1 MSADGTTFK
10 RCTCTDPAT
19 GRRLGAACSEL
30 RKPRHG
36 AWYYQFRLEPMGR
49 QYRRGGFGSQV
60 QAYTAMEA
68 ARAELLAPARE
79 PDLSTGEW
87 LRFWLGEKQ
96 RSGGAS
102 AAGRKVA
109 ATTARGYAGHLEL
122 YLIPVLGDIPLRQL
136 APRDIAALF
145 RDLEAGQAGRA
156 RPLSAASIRR
166 VYATLRSALNAAVK
180 QQKIDRNPALLI
192 DLASG
197 ARPKAMVWTAER
209 VAVWQRTGRRP
220 SPVMVW
226 TPEQTGAFLDSA
238 ADDPLYALYHLVA
251 LRGLR
256 RGEAVGLSWSDVD
269 LDGGV
274 LLVREQVVQLG
285 WQMLRTTPKAGSE
298 RVIALDTGTVE
309 VLAAHRRRQRT
320 ELGFLGVDPDATSAV
335 FTRADGQLVHPSYVT
350 RHFNELVRAAGLPP
364 IRVHDLRH
372 GAATLALASGV
383 DMKVVQEMLG
393 HSSITIT
400 ADTYTSVLPQ
410 VARAAAQAAADLVPR
425 AARPAVADGPGGG
438 ADG

>member
-1 MSADGTTFK
+1 VNSDGTTYK

-19 GRRLGAACSEL
+19 GQRLGASCPQL

-36 AWYYQFRLEPMGR
+36 GWYYQFRLTPMGR
-49 QYRRGGFGSQV
+49 QYRRGGFGSQS
-60 QAYTAMEA
+60 QAHAAMEA
-68 ARAELLAPARE
+68 ARAALLAPARE
-79 PDLSTGEW
+79 TDLSTGEW
-87 LRFWLGEKQ
+87 LRFWLEEKQ
-96 RSGGAS
+96 RAGGAS

-122 YLIPVLGDIPLRQL
+122 YLIPALGTIPLRQL
-136 APRDIAALF
+136 APRDIAAFF
-145 RDLEAGQAGRA
+145 RELAERQEGRA
-156 RPLSAASIRR
+156 RPLAPGSVRR
-166 VYATLRSALNAAVK
+166 IYATLRSALNAAVK

-192 DLASG
+192 DLATG
-197 ARPKAMVWTAER
+197 ARPKAQVWTAER
-209 VAVWQRTGRRP
+209 VALWQRTGKRP

-226 TPEQTGAFLDSA
+226 TPEQTGAFLDSSA
-238 ADDPLYALYHLVA
+238 TDPLYALYHLVA

-269 LDGGV
+269 LGGGS
-274 LLVREQVVQLG
+274 LLIREQVVQLG
-285 WQMLRTTPKAGSE
+285 WRTMRTAPKAGSE
-298 RVIALDTGTVE
+298 RMLALDTGTVE
-309 VLAAHRRRQRT
+309 VLRAHRLSQRGDL
-320 ELGFLGVDPDATSAV
+320 EFLGLDPEAVTAV
-335 FTRADGQLVHPSYVT
+335 FTQADGQLVHPDYVT
-350 RHFNELVRAAGLPP
+350 RHFARLIKAAGLPP

-383 DMKVVQEMLG
+383 EMKVVQEMLG

-425 AARPAVADGPGGG
+425 RSPGSAGDAAVS
-438 ADG
+438 